1 MKKRHTWAFVGFFCI
16 NKHLFNERSPFFIMH
31 NCSAITKQALDL
43 TWPTARRCNS
53 HKKETTHLRGNV
65 KNKNALFCYGK
76 VPLLYMTFWG
86 IYISF
91 ELKNST
97 IVRLL
102 GFFFNF
108 YFFFFH
114 NCPFLFSY
122 FYMVTLLLNWP
133 TMHLSGQSWGSQHCN
148 MLGVTTTLPQILAG
162 RIYCAFIVLL
172 DPQSQGPGL
181 VNVLF
186 LYNIKC
192 NVFIIRWPVALSC
205 LR

>member
-1 MKKRHTWAFVGFFCI
+1 MKKRHTWAFIGFFCI

-102 GFFFNF
+102 GFFFTF
-108 YFFFFH
+108 LFFFFFFTTALF
-114 NCPFLFSY
+114 CFLIFIWWRCSSTGRQCILVVSHGAPSI
-122 FYMVTLLLNWP
+122 VTCLVWPQPSHRSWLAGFTVLLLFYWTP
-133 TMHLSGQSWGSQHCN
+133 K
-148 MLGVTTTLPQILAG
+148 VK
-162 RIYCAFIVLL
+162 
-172 DPQSQGPGL
+172 DL
-181 VNVLF
+181 V
-186 LYNIKC
+186 
-192 NVFIIRWPVALSC
+192 W
-205 LR
+205 